1 MNAAPRL
8 SLLPRP
14 PLPVLPSA
22 MSSPSPPCATQL
34 TAQPLLPSSVRLS
47 AIALTRPA
55 SAPVRDRTDTL
66 DAADNTTAA
75 IGSAALVSLS
85 LIYAYTVRTEIAP
98 AKVRTVALLA
108 LFFVDVGCSAASRAP
123 VLRMF
128 YVRSGKVERCL
139 VHDHNTS
146 RHSGQ

>member
-1 MNAAPRL
+1 MTAPTL
-8 SLLPRP
+8 STPP
-14 PLPVLPSA
+14 TTPLPP
-22 MSSPSPPCATQL
+22 
-34 TAQPLLPSSVRLS
+34 
-47 AIALTRPA
+47 
-55 SAPVRDRTDTL
+55 
-66 DAADNTTAA
+66 